1 MNYLNKKRL
10 ALMQNKKFKGYI
22 RRVSG
27 YPLTLTDCMNDNLIS
42 CKIYGADG
50 GVGDKTANLFD
61 ISKSAGFTSQYSGL
75 SNKIEG
81 NTITVTCSVPSRMGY
96 LNLGKFK
103 AGQYYIGIC
112 VIISQGSPL
121 SVYVNGKR
129 VGTANSVFTISED
142 DSQVEICTG
151 FSNSITSK
159 FTDIQVVQSNVAVAY
174 EPYGYRI
181 PVTVRGENE
190 EQTVNVYAPNSVN
203 ADETLDIAEIQPN
216 IPLYKGTNEI
226 TIGTSVPPSDM
237 EVKYYADKEG

>member
-10 ALMQNKKFKGYI
+10 ALMRNKKFKGYI

-61 ISKSAGFTSQYSGL
+61 ISKSDGFTNPGGDCFL
-75 SNKIEG
+75 NTIEG
-81 NTITVTCSVPSRMGY
+81 NTLTATCLVASCGGFLMLGRFPAGKYYVSVGDTSSSRPRIWINNKPSG
-96 LNLGKFK
+96 LK
-103 AGQYYIGIC
+103 
-112 VIISQGSPL
+112 V
-121 SVYVNGKR
+121 
-129 VGTANSVFTISED
+129 
-142 DSQVEICTG
+142 
-151 FSNSITSK
+151 NSIITITEDNSLVELYEGFHNNTFI
-159 FTDIQVVQSNVAVAY
+159 FTDIQITKSDVPIEY

-181 PVTVRGENE
+181 PITVTGENE
-190 EQTVNVYAPNSVN
+190 EQTVNAYAQNPVN
-203 ADETLDIAEIQPN
+203 ADETLDIAEIQPD